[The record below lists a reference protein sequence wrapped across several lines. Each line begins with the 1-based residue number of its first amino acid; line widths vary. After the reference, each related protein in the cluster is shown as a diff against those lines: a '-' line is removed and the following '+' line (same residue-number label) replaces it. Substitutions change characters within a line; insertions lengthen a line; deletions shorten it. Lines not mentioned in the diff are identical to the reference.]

1 MTLRFTVAAA
11 TLLMSSVGFAAV
23 TLTVPEEIKIVAVN
37 DQELS
42 GGLFRS
48 AEKYT
53 LNAGENVI
61 SVRYTEFFQHPD
73 NSHDILKSGVASIRT
88 PVLADGQQ
96 YRLALIDA
104 PKDFDKAQKYKD
116 QPIFGLY
123 NKANQLLVQQQG
135 AKQEQKAIFS
145 NAIFG
150 NNLDLTKKTAAPAN
164 QPAPVYT
171 QNTSV
176 IVPAQKAQSVVS
188 ASDQQLIQLWQK
200 ATKVERQK
208 FMSWLAEQSN

>member
-135 AKQEQKAIFS
+135 AKQVQKAIFS

-150 NNLDLTKKTAAPAN
+150 NNLDLTKKTTAPAN

-171 QNTSV
+171 QNTS
-176 IVPAQKAQSVVS
+176 AVVN

-200 ATKVERQK
+200 ATKVERQE

>member
-1 MTLRFTVAAA
+1 M
-11 TLLMSSVGFAAV
+11 
-23 TLTVPEEIKIVAVN
+23 
-37 DQELS
+37 
-42 GGLFRS
+42 
-48 AEKYT
+48 
-53 LNAGENVI
+53 
-61 SVRYTEFFQHPD
+61 
-73 NSHDILKSGVASIRT
+73 
-88 PVLADGQQ
+88 
-96 YRLALIDA
+96 ALIDA
-104 PKDFDKAQKYKD
+104 PKDFDKAQNYKD

-171 QNTSV
+171 QNTS
-176 IVPAQKAQSVVS
+176 AVVS

-200 ATKVERQK
+200 ATKVERQE

>member
-37 DQELS
+37 DQEIS

-61 SVRYTEFFQHPD
+61 NVRYTEFFQHPD

-88 PVLADGQQ
+88 PVLVNGQE

-150 NNLDLTKKTAAPAN
+150 NNLDLTKKTTTPAN

-171 QNTSV
+171 QNTSAV
-176 IVPAQKAQSVVS
+176 MPAQKSQPVVS

-208 FMSWLAEQSN
+208 FMSWLAEQAN